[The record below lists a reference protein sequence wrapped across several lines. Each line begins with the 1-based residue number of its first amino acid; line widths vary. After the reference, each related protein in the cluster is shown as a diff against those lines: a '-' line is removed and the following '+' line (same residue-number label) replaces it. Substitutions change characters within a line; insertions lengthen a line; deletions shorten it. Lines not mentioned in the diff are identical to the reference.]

1 MEYNLL
7 LQELNR
13 LRKENTYL
21 KQLLSNIMHNRVE
34 SSNMEIRESNVSNRS
49 LPEEKMHLFNSLF
62 KGRTDVFAYRW
73 QSKDGRSGYTP
84 ACDFE
89 WQKPICQK
97 PMIKCSECQH
107 RKFTPL
113 TNQVIFQH
121 LSGEKTVG
129 LYPLLPD
136 ETCYFLV
143 LDFDKQNWQQDVLA
157 FVSVCKNVD
166 LPVYI
171 ERSRSGNGAHVWIF
185 FSENIAAA
193 IARNLGSLLLTK
205 ALEKRHQIG
214 MDSFDRMLPNQDT
227 LPKGGFGNLIALP
240 LQRHSKKA
248 GNSVFVD
255 ENFQPF
261 PDQWLYLSSIKKID
275 KQDILSILK
284 KLNDYEEKP
293 YNTLPIPSKI
303 KVIVKNGL
311 YIEKQGIPSTI
322 FSKIMSLASFKN
334 PEFYKAQAKRMSTFG
349 MQKVISCFEENA
361 QYLILPRGCLEDLE
375 KLQKEYS
382 IELEIEDQ
390 TFAGENFELNF
401 KGQLTSQQENAVT
414 ALLNHRNGTLSAT
427 TGFGKTVM
435 AAALIAKRK
444 TSTLIIVNRIQLL
457 QQWVESLTNFL
468 DIAPKDIGQIG
479 GGKKKITGHLDV
491 ATIQSLISKD
501 GIKSLIT
508 QYGQI
513 IVDECHHISAFSF
526 EKMLKQVRAKYVYG
540 LTATPI
546 RKDGLHPII
555 FMQCGP
561 IRYKTDAKTQA
572 KIRPFKHTLIP
583 RYTNLRS
590 HSKDIQ
596 DIYQAI
602 SNDEIRNQLLFDDV
616 LHELD
621 KGRSP
626 IILTERIEHLINLR
640 DKFKG
645 FTKNIIILTGAMTKK
660 ERLLELEHLKKIPD
674 NEERLVIATG
684 KYIGEGFDDPRL
696 DTLFLAMP
704 ISWKGTLQQYVG
716 RLHRIHSNKQEVKV
730 FDYVDLHVPIL
741 KSMFEK
747 RLKGYKSMGY
757 VYLED
762 KNIAKK
768 SEQMQLF

>member
-1 MEYNLL
+1 M
-7 LQELNR
+7 
-13 LRKENTYL
+13 
-21 KQLLSNIMHNRVE
+21 
-34 SSNMEIRESNVSNRS
+34 
-49 LPEEKMHLFNSLF
+49 
-62 KGRTDVFAYRW
+62 
-73 QSKDGRSGYTP
+73 
-84 ACDFE
+84 
-89 WQKPICQK
+89 
-97 PMIKCSECQH
+97 
-107 RKFTPL
+107 
-113 TNQVIFQH
+113 
-121 LSGEKTVG
+121 
-129 LYPLLPD
+129 
-136 ETCYFLV
+136 
-143 LDFDKQNWQQDVLA
+143 A